1 MVTQRAGRTPLR
13 PGGYAPIAVPFG
25 GDFLTDS
32 GRRPPAAKRMNRL
45 ACLRSGLLLTLMLPG
60 GCVYLP
66 ETTTRY
72 NTDCGIYERTAIMQ
86 PHQVGSLMGCR
97 DEGCAVLLVAAG
109 AVTAASAVISGSVVV
124 IGNIVYW
131 LEKQGQCLNS
141 PRKPGD
147 AEVAPAK

>member
-1 MVTQRAGRTPLR
+1 MSHPASLRFGR
-13 PGGYAPIAVPFG
+13 F
-25 GDFLTDS
+25 
-32 GRRPPAAKRMNRL
+32 
-45 ACLRSGLLLTLMLPG
+45 GLLLALMLLG

-86 PHQVGSLMGCR
+86 PHQVGSLMGCQ

-124 IGNIVYW
+124 VGNVVYW
-131 LEKQGQCLNS
+131 LEKQAQCLN
-141 PRKPGD
+141 PPHKPGD
-147 AEVAPAK
+147 AGVSPGK